1 MNKLTSKESKIQ
13 SQTSK
18 TSNQCNVET
27 GAPFMT
33 DNKLFNFYLDA
44 WNYCRQHNID
54 LKRIRKVDWKT
65 WEVFV

>member
-1 MNKLTSKESKIQ
+1 MVRRKRFNKDELPTEKVNESMSENKI
-13 SQTSK
+13 
-18 TSNQCNVET
+18 
-27 GAPFMT
+27 
-33 DNKLFNFYLDA
+33 FNFYLDA

>member
-1 MNKLTSKESKIQ
+1 MKKHTFKDSKIQ
-13 SQTSK
+13 SQLSNTSP
-18 TSNQCNVET
+18 SANVE
-27 GAPFMT
+27 PVVS

-65 WEVFV
+65 WKVFV

>member
-1 MNKLTSKESKIQ
+1 MKKRTSKDSKIQ
-13 SQTSK
+13 SQPSN
-18 TSNQCNVET
+18 TSNKDNVE
-27 GAPFMT
+27 PVVS